1 LKLDASRV
9 VVVEFGHP
17 SLRLCGA
24 EPASSTVLVMF
35 GSTLDCQAR
44 AARSSTRIA
53 VKQHFPRAEHDHTL
67 LLLIALVYAF
77 ERMDDRRPLTQRQ
90 REILVL
96 YARGMKRPEIVRE
109 LDITA
114 DTVRSH
120 LQQIR
125 AKLGTNSTTVAI
137 IIALARDELQLD
149 GEVVTARSLD
159 DRVLQAA

>member
-1 LKLDASRV
+1 MS
-9 VVVEFGHP
+9 P
-17 SLRLCGA
+17 
-24 EPASSTVLVMF
+24 
-35 GSTLDCQAR
+35 
-44 AARSSTRIA
+44 
-53 VKQHFPRAEHDHTL
+53 TL
-67 LLLIALVYAF
+67 LLLSAFVYAF

-96 YARGMKRPEIVRE
+96 YARGMKRSEIVRE
-109 LDITA
+109 LDIKA

-137 IIALARDELQLD
+137 IIALARGELQRD
-149 GEVVTARSLD
+149 GEVVTACPTND